1 MDRDLNVAACGC
13 RCLVAP
19 APSPFPPVGCCSP
32 GGGNLAGPCGLLCP
46 LSVSNIHHRS

>member
-1 MDRDLNVAACGC
+1 MDRDVNVAACGSP
-13 RCLVAP
+13 RRVAL
-19 APSPFPPVGCCSP
+19 ALTPFPSAGRCSL